1 MFSSFARS
9 SLFLVIFVHLTI
21 VFHVQA
27 AVEFNIQKT
36 LQTDAAPIDVAV
48 SVDGRATF
56 VLTENGHVLVYDSR
70 GNLTESINIGSHI
83 DGIDL
88 DPSGERLFATSRQ
101 NKTVEI
107 IQLDFIKNINTE
119 GAMFKGPANAP
130 VTIVVFSEFQ

>member
-1 MFSSFARS
+1 MFSTLARS
-9 SLFLVIFVHLTI
+9 SLLLVIFIHLTMT
-21 VFHVQA
+21 FQVQA

-56 VLTENGHVLVYDSR
+56 VLTENGHVLVYDGR

-107 IQLDFIKNINTE
+107 IQLNFIKNINTE

-130 VTIVVFSEFQ
+130 VTIAVFSEFQ

>member
-21 VFHVQA
+21 AFHVQA

-107 IQLDFIKNINTE
+107 IRLDFIKIINTE

>member
-1 MFSSFARS
+1 MFSTLARS
-9 SLFLVIFVHLTI
+9 SLLLVIFVHLTMT
-21 VFHVQA
+21 FQVQA

-56 VLTENGHVLVYDSR
+56 VLTENGHVLVYDGR

-107 IQLDFIKNINTE
+107 IQLSFIKKINTE
-119 GAMFKGPANAP
+119 GAMFKGPANAL
-130 VTIVVFSEFQ
+130 VTIAVFSEFQ